1 MAPHQCQ
8 RESGVHHFIVNH
20 AKESGIYLAQKIN
33 TPYLLG
39 ADAMDDIHFYN
50 RFYSKFPKIMKKSK
64 ISYPKTRHLEISD
77 ESVQSSNLTPT
88 QLTSYEQKK
97 KTREKKKRTKSRSE
111 KQSLAIP
118 EASPSTTAEER
129 ALEAERRDARRN
141 RPV

>member
-1 MAPHQCQ
+1 M
-8 RESGVHHFIVNH
+8 
-20 AKESGIYLAQKIN
+20 
-33 TPYLLG
+33 
-39 ADAMDDIHFYN
+39 
-50 RFYSKFPKIMKKSK
+50 FYSKFPKIMKKSK

-77 ESVQSSNLTPT
+77 ESEQSSNQTPT

-97 KTREKKKRTKSRSE
+97 NDEREKKRTKGRSE